1 MKCSF
6 ENQEPVICMK
16 TLDYKLLLLLLL
28 PNMQSKLHNFGD
40 AVEPFCV
47 FLSPTEKKHFLPS
60 DRECLFFLPCN
71 TYSSHRQDGTIM
83 LHHFLSPF
91 SLTLGFL

>member
-6 ENQEPVICMK
+6 KNQEPVICMK
-16 TLDYKLLLLLLL
+16 SLDYKLLLLLLL

-40 AVEPFCV
+40 AVEPLRV

-71 TYSSHRQDGTIM
+71 TYGSHRQQDNNCSTISY
-83 LHHFLSPF
+83 LPSA
-91 SLTLGFL
+91 

>member
-6 ENQEPVICMK
+6 KNQEPVICMK
-16 TLDYKLLLLLLL
+16 SLDYKLLLLLLL

-40 AVEPFCV
+40 AVEPLCV

-71 TYSSHRQDGTIM
+71 TYGSHRQQDNNCSTISY
-83 LHHFLSPF
+83 LPSA
-91 SLTLGFL
+91 

>member
-1 MKCSF
+1 
-6 ENQEPVICMK
+6 MK

-40 AVEPFCV
+40 AVEPLCV

-60 DRECLFFLPCN
+60 DRECLFFLLCN
-71 TYSSHRQDGTIM
+71 TAPIDSRTITAPPFLISLQRDGGI
-83 LHHFLSPF
+83 FLR
-91 SLTLGFL
+91 